1 MEDKLPR
8 AFGMLSELPAFAVHP
23 PCSGHCSRASL
34 HLLTGSSYRLQ
45 NRYNRCP
52 QLTEEKQ
59 RLGELKPK
67 VPQLINGRMRIPA
80 QHPGPAL
87 CLWSSDARIFLLL
100 EISWFPFSQFSH
112 SVVSDS
118 LRPHGLQRA
127 RLLCPS
133 PTLPELIQTH
143 VHQVSDAIQPSHPLS
158 SPSPPTFNLSQHQ
171 GLSQ

>member
-1 MEDKLPR
+1 MSQFCLGWGENKTLEIKVKRFNEPNVEDKLPR

-127 RLLCPS
+127 RPPCPS
-133 PTLPELIQTH
+133 PAPRAH
-143 VHQVSDAIQPSHPLS
+143 SNSCPPSW
-158 SPSPPTFNLSQHQ
+158 
-171 GLSQ
+171 

>member
-1 MEDKLPR
+1 MSQFCLGWGENKTLEIKVKRFSEPNVEDKLPR

-34 HLLTGSSYRLQ
+34 HPLTGSSYRLQ

-67 VPQLINGRMRIPA
+67 VPQLINGRMRIRA

-100 EISWFPFSQFSH
+100 EISWFPFSQFRR

-118 LRPHGLQRA
+118 LRPHGLQHA
-127 RLLCPS
+127 RSPCPS
-133 PTLPELIQTH
+133 PAPRAH
-143 VHQVSDAIQPSHPLS
+143 SSSCPSS
-158 SPSPPTFNLSQHQ
+158 
-171 GLSQ
+171 